1 MNMSK
6 FLAPAALIF
15 LLAGSSAC
23 RQSNRSAGPP
33 PANPSTA
40 PLSYASVAER
50 VAPAVITIRSSRVV
64 RAPQQFPFFSDPFFQ
79 QFFGG
84 RMPGPRSGGSQIE
97 RGLGSGVIVQS
108 DGHILTNH
116 HVIDG
121 AEEIKVDLNDHR
133 TFSAKLVGSDAASD
147 LAVLKI
153 DAHDLPTLGLGDSDK
168 VHVGDIVLAVG
179 NPLGIGETVTA
190 GIISAKGRS
199 TGLSNG
205 AFEDFLQTD
214 APINRGNSGGALVNT
229 NSELIGINSQI
240 ISTTGGSIGIGFAI
254 PSNMAKTVMDQL
266 IKRGAVRRGHLGVGI
281 QPVTSDLAASM
292 GLKSTEGVLVGGVA
306 PGGPADKAGIKQG
319 DVIAQ
324 LNGSNIRDTNAFR
337 NTIASTAPG
346 TDVTLTIVRNGQQQ
360 QVHAKLDE
368 LTGNEN
374 PQSQT
379 EPGGGA
385 GGGQLGIAVQP
396 ITPDIASQLG
406 IPGVKSGLVVTSVDP
421 AGPAA
426 QAGIQSGDV
435 LMEINHDPI
444 KTVADVKPALQK
456 SGNRPALVLINR
468 GGQTVFVTVRPR

>member
-1 MNMSK
+1 
-6 FLAPAALIF
+6 
-15 LLAGSSAC
+15 
-23 RQSNRSAGPP
+23 
-33 PANPSTA
+33 
-40 PLSYASVAER
+40 
-50 VAPAVITIRSSRVV
+50 
-64 RAPQQFPFFSDPFFQ
+64 
-79 QFFGG
+79 
-84 RMPGPRSGGSQIE
+84 
-97 RGLGSGVIVQS
+97 
-108 DGHILTNH
+108 
-116 HVIDG
+116 
-121 AEEIKVDLNDHR
+121 LNDRR

-153 DAHDLPTLGLGDSDK
+153 DASNLPTLGLGDSDK

-266 IKRGAVRRGHLGVGI
+266 IKRGSVRRGHLGVSI

-306 PGGPADKAGIKQG
+306 SGGPADKAGIKQG
-319 DVIAQ
+319 DVITQ
-324 LNGSNIRDTNAFR
+324 LNGSNVRDANAFR

-346 TDVTLTIVRNGQQQ
+346 TDVTLTVVRNGQQQ

-374 PQSQT
+374 PQGQT
-379 EPGGGA
+379 GPGGGA
-385 GGGQLGIAVQP
+385 GGGQLGVAVQP
-396 ITPDIASQLG
+396 ITPDIAAQLG
-406 IPGVKSGLVVTSVDP
+406 IPDVKNGLVVTSVDP
-421 AGPAA
+421 TGPAA

-435 LMEINHDPI
+435 LIEINHQPI
-444 KTVADVKPALQK
+444 NNVTDVKPALQK
-456 SGNRPALVLINR
+456 SGSRPALVLINR
-468 GGQTVFVTVRPR
+468 GGQTLFLTVRPR

>member
-1 MNMSK
+1 
-6 FLAPAALIF
+6 
-15 LLAGSSAC
+15 
-23 RQSNRSAGPP
+23 
-33 PANPSTA
+33 
-40 PLSYASVAER
+40 
-50 VAPAVITIRSSRVV
+50 V

-121 AEEIKVDLNDHR
+121 AEEIKVDLNDRR

-153 DAHDLPTLGLGDSDK
+153 DASNLPTLGLGDSDK
-168 VHVGDIVLAVG
+168 VHVGDICLAVG

-306 PGGPADKAGIKQG
+306 SGGPADKAGIKQG
-319 DVIAQ
+319 DVITQ
-324 LNGSNIRDTNAFR
+324 LNGSNVRDANAFR

-346 TDVTLTIVRNGQQQ
+346 TDVTLTVVRNGQQQ

-374 PQSQT
+374 PQGQT
-379 EPGGGA
+379 GPGGGA
-385 GGGQLGIAVQP
+385 GGGQLGVAVQP
-396 ITPDIASQLG
+396 ITPDIAAQLG
-406 IPGVKSGLVVTSVDP
+406 IPDVKNGLVVTSVDP
-421 AGPAA
+421 TGPAA

-435 LMEINHDPI
+435 LIEINHQPI
-444 KTVADVKPALQK
+444 NNVTDVKPALQK
-456 SGNRPALVLINR
+456 SGSRPALVLINR
-468 GGQTVFVTVRPR
+468 GGQTLFLTVRPR

>member
-1 MNMSK
+1 
-6 FLAPAALIF
+6 
-15 LLAGSSAC
+15 
-23 RQSNRSAGPP
+23 
-33 PANPSTA
+33 
-40 PLSYASVAER
+40 
-50 VAPAVITIRSSRVV
+50 VV

-121 AEEIKVDLNDHR
+121 AEEIKVDLNDRR

-153 DAHDLPTLGLGDSDK
+153 DASNLPTLGLGDSDK

-266 IKRGAVRRGHLGVGI
+266 IKRGSVRRGHLGVSI

-306 PGGPADKAGIKQG
+306 SGGPADKAGIKQG
-319 DVIAQ
+319 DVITQ
-324 LNGSNIRDTNAFR
+324 LNGSNIRDANSFR

-346 TDVTLTIVRNGQQQ
+346 TDVTLTAVRNGQPQ

-374 PQSQT
+374 PQGQT
-379 EPGGGA
+379 GPGGGA
-385 GGGQLGIAVQP
+385 GGGQLGVAVQP
-396 ITPDIASQLG
+396 ITPDIATQLG
-406 IPGVKSGLVVTSVDP
+406 ISGVKNGLVVTSVDP
-421 AGPAA
+421 TGPAA

-435 LMEINHDPI
+435 LIEINHQPI
-444 KTVADVKPALQK
+444 NSVADVKPALQK
-456 SGNRPALVLINR
+456 SGDRPALVLINR
-468 GGQTVFVTVRPR
+468 GGQTVFLTVRPR